1 MKKLFFLFLLPFILL
16 ASCDKGDQPKP
27 SPPKPNPDTL
37 LFPVEDTTQFS
48 LQVFGEFEY
57 TRENWYCTMFAIYVC
72 KDSSH
77 YTFCEWCEVSNFVIE
92 DNPIYADTIK
102 FGPFYEDEAKK
113 WIGQKLFVYYGVFF
127 NISPQYRKLRRGW
140 IEVEI
145 KEGKN
150 ELHLKFISP
159 P

>member
-1 MKKLFFLFLLPFILL
+1 
-16 ASCDKGDQPKP
+16 
-27 SPPKPNPDTL
+27 
-37 LFPVEDTTQFS
+37 
-48 LQVFGEFEY
+48 
-57 TRENWYCTMFAIYVC
+57 MFAIYVC
-72 KDSSH
+72 KDSSRYTH
-77 YTFCEWCEVSNFVIE
+77 YEWCEVSNFVIE